1 MCLKCDVEL
10 SVCAL
15 VRRRMMEMVQVMDQL
30 RLQLKDVEA
39 RVGSHGDAYLNHPN
53 YESPVE
59 TRDMSESE
67 DLFLA

>member
-1 MCLKCDVEL
+1 
-10 SVCAL
+10 
-15 VRRRMMEMVQVMDQL
+15 MMEMVQVMDQL

-39 RVGSHGDAYLNHPN
+39 RVGSHGDAYLNQPN

-59 TRDMSESE
+59 TRDMSEPE